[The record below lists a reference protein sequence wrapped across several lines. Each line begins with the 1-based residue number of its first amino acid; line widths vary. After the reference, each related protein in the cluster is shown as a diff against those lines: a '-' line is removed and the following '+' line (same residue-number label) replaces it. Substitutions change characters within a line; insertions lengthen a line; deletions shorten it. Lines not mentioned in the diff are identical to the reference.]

1 MLGWAGASLGMQ
13 EAHPPCLQSTT
24 GGVAYKKS
32 HKNTKTTAHKNQTNN
47 TNLTKPN
54 NTNQTYTG
62 SNRYI
67 YYSTNILALKWPG
80 SWQLLQQPWKV
91 VEEGPGTVTLERPG
105 TKIFQSCG
113 VWASGRMSVRDF
125 LVTCSLW
132 INRRSELVVTGKS
145 WCVKQL
151 ESQRASE
158 NDSGWMWERRW
169 QGPPSTGAD
178 KIQLMP

>member
-32 HKNTKTTAHKNQTNN
+32 HKNHRSQ
-47 TNLTKPN
+47 KPN
-54 NTNQTYTG
+54 NNTKQQHKQKTNTG
-62 SNRYI
+62 SNRYV

-132 INRRSELVVTGKS
+132 INRRRELVVTGKS

-158 NDSGWMWERRW
+158 NDSGWMWERR
-169 QGPPSTGAD
+169 
-178 KIQLMP
+178 